1 MHDQPLINPNW
12 LTSETDIEV
21 AIGGF
26 KRLRQILGA
35 PVMQGVLIGPEYFPG
50 SNVTTDDQILQY
62 IKTDFNTLYHASST
76 CKMGKPD
83 DQLAVVDSRARVYGT
98 KNRE

>member
-12 LTSETDIEV
+12 LTTETDIET

-26 KRLRQILGA
+26 KRTRQILAA
-35 PVMQGVLIGPEYFPG
+35 PVLKGVLIGPEYVPG
-50 SNVTTDDQILQY
+50 PSVTTDDEILQY
-62 IKTDFNTLYHASST
+62 IRSVFNTLYHPSST
-76 CKMGKPD
+76 CKMGKPSD
-83 DQLAVVDSRARVYGT
+83 KLAVVDSRARVYGT